1 MYKKTVTYTDYNG
14 NKRTEDF
21 FFNLNKAE
29 LAEMELSSAG
39 GMQKKIQDLI
49 DSQDNAQII
58 KLFKDMIIKS
68 YGVKSED
75 GRRFIKNAQV
85 TEEFTQTEA
94 FSELFMSLASNED
107 EAAKFIQGILPAD
120 LATNE
125 AVTQARQEL
134 ENQKKNIPAPAV
146 R

>member
-14 NKRTEDF
+14 NQRTEDF

-29 LAEMELSSAG
+29 LTEMEMANEG
-39 GMQKKIQDLI
+39 GMQAKLQKLMDAN
-49 DSQDNAQII
+49 DNGGVLA
-58 KLFKDMIIKS
+58 LFKDLILRS

-94 FSELFMSLASNED
+94 FSELFISLASNEE
-107 EAAKFIQGILPAD
+107 EATKFIQGILPQD
-120 LATNE
+120 LVGSVDQSVIE
-125 AVTQARQEL
+125 AQ
-134 ENQKKNIPAPAV
+134 NQKKNIPAPAV

>member
-14 NKRTEDF
+14 NQRTEDF

-29 LAEMELSSAG
+29 LTEMEMASEG
-39 GMQKKIQDLI
+39 GMQAKLQKLMDAN
-49 DSQDNAQII
+49 DNGGVLA
-58 KLFKDMIIKS
+58 LFKDLILRS

-94 FSELFMSLASNED
+94 FSELFISLASNEE
-107 EAAKFIQGILPAD
+107 EATKFIQGILPQD
-120 LATNE
+120 LVGSVDQSVIE
-125 AVTQARQEL
+125 AQ
-134 ENQKKNIPAPAV
+134 NQKKNIPAPAV